1 MESQISEEPTKTQEG
16 EPQRETEQ
24 HERKEDGLSE
34 ATLSAEA
41 PGDPSVEKEKGKSAD
56 KSTAAEPQKVED
68 DPRKIGSDKAEEPEV
83 ISLPGEV
90 KCEVVKRSHG
100 ELDKIIS
107 VPTMSLVEKPKRKYI
122 YI

>member
-83 ISLPGEV
+83 ISLPA
-90 KCEVVKRSHG
+90 
-100 ELDKIIS
+100 
-107 VPTMSLVEKPKRKYI
+107 EK
-122 YI
+122 